1 MMIFDNMLNIH
12 KKVKTIHEENMQI
25 VKTWATTHISSIIVR
40 VSIYKYGQPMEE
52 SIVGKDWSCKETS
65 LSILPTN
72 TLHTYIHSM
81 EVIAEGIQKNSQAK
95 KLIFVSKHR
104 A

>member
-1 MMIFDNMLNIH
+1 
-12 KKVKTIHEENMQI
+12 MQTS
-25 VKTWATTHISSIIVR
+25 KTWATTHIRRIIVR
-40 VSIYKYGQPMEE
+40 VSIYKNGQPVEE
-52 SIVGKDWSCKETS
+52 SIVGKHGPCKETS
-65 LSILPTN
+65 WSIASSH

-95 KLIFVSKHR
+95 KLILVSKHR